1 MKTNE
6 MKNEERAKKLTFDD
20 GFHLMMS
27 SSLEYEMLKKQSKEI
42 PEELNQRMKRWSRWV
57 ANLSNEEYDSLIH

>member
-27 SSLEYEMLKKQSKEI
+27 SSLEYEMLKKQGKEI
-42 PEELNQRMKRWSRWV
+42 PEELNQRMKRWSR
-57 ANLSNEEYDSLIH
+57 